1 MTIVLEARNLFAG
14 YGGVPV
20 LHGIDL
26 RVHEGEVVALLGA
39 NGAGKTTTLLALAG
53 VIPSH
58 GEIIVNGSPAA
69 GPLHQRARAGLS
81 FLPEE
86 RGIIRALTVREHFD
100 LAQVDQEACFEISP
114 QLRALANRQAGQL
127 SGGEQQILALTRAVA
142 SNPKVLLA
150 DELSL
155 GLAPIV
161 VSRMLGL
168 ARQLAERGAGVLLV
182 EQFARQA
189 LLVSD
194 RAYVLR
200 RGQIVLSGTASDLL
214 ADIGTVEK
222 TYFGMPEEIN
232 R

>member
-1 MTIVLEARNLFAG
+1 MTVVLEARNLCAG

-20 LHGIDL
+20 LHGIDIEV
-26 RVHEGEVVALLGA
+26 RAGEVVSLLGA

-53 VIPSH
+53 VIPSV
-58 GEIIVNGSPAA
+58 GDILVNGAPARGA
-69 GPLHQRARAGLS
+69 LHQRARAGLS

-86 RGIIRALTVREHFD
+86 RGVIRALTVRENLA
-100 LAQVDQEACFEISP
+100 LAQTDIETCYAISP
-114 QLRALANRQAGQL
+114 QLRPLADRQAGQL

-142 SNPKVLLA
+142 SEPKVLLA

-194 RAYVLR
+194 RAYVMR
-200 RGQIVLSGTASDLL
+200 RGHVVLSGAASDLL
-214 ADIGTVEK
+214 ADIGTVEQ
-222 TYFGMPEEIN
+222 TYFGTPEEIN
-232 R
+232 Q